1 MKRWIVA
8 ALAAVLCVALA
19 ACGKDAQPSSQSEG
33 AEPASSSGIRHVDM
47 DGDGGGSSASSGEQS
62 SDPMPAGESMVEG
75 AIVDAAMNSIVIR
88 TEDGKE
94 LSFSTED
101 ADKAA
106 CNGLLVDSQVRIYYT
121 GSIDG
126 TDTSNAV
133 VTRMEQDILADA
145 ETASREGVLSILE

>member
-19 ACGKDAQPSSQSEG
+19 ACGKDAQPSSKSE
-33 AEPASSSGIRHVDM
+33 ASDPVSSSGIRHVDM
-47 DGDGGGSSASSGEQS
+47 DDDGGGSSTSSGKQS
-62 SDPMPAGESMVEG
+62 SDPVPAGEAMVEG

-101 ADKAA
+101 ADKTA

-126 TDTSNAV
+126 TDTSNAA
-133 VTRMEQDILADA
+133 VTRMEQDALESA
-145 ETASREGVLSILE
+145 ETASREEVLYTLE

>member
-1 MKRWIVA
+1 
-8 ALAAVLCVALA
+8 
-19 ACGKDAQPSSQSEG
+19 
-33 AEPASSSGIRHVDM
+33 
-47 DGDGGGSSASSGEQS
+47 
-62 SDPMPAGESMVEG
+62 MVEG

>member
-8 ALAAVLCVALA
+8 VLAAVLCVALA
-19 ACGKDAQPSSQSEG
+19 ACGKDAQLSN
-33 AEPASSSGIRHVDM
+33 SSGIQHVDM
-47 DGDGGGSSASSGEQS
+47 DGDGGVASTASGEQS
-62 SDPMPAGESMVEG
+62 GDPMPADESMVEG
-75 AIVDAAMNSIVIR
+75 TIVDAAMNSIVIR

-101 ADKAA
+101 ADKTA

-126 TDTSNAV
+126 TDTSNAA
-133 VTRMEQDILADA
+133 VTRMEQDALENA
-145 ETASREGVLSILE
+145 ETASREEVLYTLE